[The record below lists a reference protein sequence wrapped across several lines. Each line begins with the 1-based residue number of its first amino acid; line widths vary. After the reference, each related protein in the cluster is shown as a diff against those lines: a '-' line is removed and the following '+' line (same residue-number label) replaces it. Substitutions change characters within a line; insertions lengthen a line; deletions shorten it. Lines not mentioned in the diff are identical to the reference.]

1 MLYIKQFGIILLFS
15 LIGELLHF
23 IIPLPIPAS
32 IYGIIL
38 LFSALMLGII
48 KLDHVEQTGSF
59 LIEIMP
65 LMFIPAA
72 VGIMESLSLVK
83 ASLWEYIAITAVSTI
98 IVMAVSGFIT
108 QLVIK
113 YWMIDFT
120 KDSVFF
126 GLMLSLGAYGIG
138 ILLKRKLKLAIF
150 NPLLVAAVLIVA
162 FLSVAKIDY
171 ETFNNGAKYISYLL
185 TPATVALAIPLYR
198 QFHLLKKNAAALM
211 IGIASGVLSSFLSI
225 MAIAILFQF
234 SHEEYVTFLPKS
246 ITTAIGMGISEEL
259 GGYVSITAASII
271 VTGILGNIIAE
282 FVFRLF
288 KIHEPIAKGIALGS
302 SSHAIG
308 TAKAMEL
315 GETEGAMSSL
325 AIILSGILTVLGVM
339 IFANII

>member
-1 MLYIKQFGIILLFS
+1 
-15 LIGELLHF
+15 
-23 IIPLPIPAS
+23 
-32 IYGIIL
+32 
-38 LFSALMLGII
+38 
-48 KLDHVEQTGSF
+48 
-59 LIEIMP
+59 
-65 LMFIPAA
+65 
-72 VGIMESLSLVK
+72 
-83 ASLWEYIAITAVSTI
+83 
-98 IVMAVSGFIT
+98 
-108 QLVIK
+108 
-113 YWMIDFT
+113 MIDFT

-138 ILLKRKLKLAIF
+138 ILLKKKLKLAIF

-225 MAIAILFQF
+225 MAIAILFHF

-259 GGYVSITAASII
+259 GGYVSITATSII

-315 GETEGAMSSL
+315 GETEGAISSL

>member
-1 MLYIKQFGIILLFS
+1 M
-15 LIGELLHF
+15 
-23 IIPLPIPAS
+23 
-32 IYGIIL
+32 
-38 LFSALMLGII
+38 
-48 KLDHVEQTGSF
+48 V
-59 LIEIMP
+59 
-65 LMFIPAA
+65 
-72 VGIMESLSLVK
+72 
-83 ASLWEYIAITAVSTI
+83 
-98 IVMAVSGFIT
+98 
-108 QLVIK
+108 
-113 YWMIDFT
+113 DFT
-120 KDSVFF
+120 KDSIFF

-138 ILLKRKLKLAIF
+138 ILLKKKLKLAIF

-234 SHEEYVTFLPKS
+234 SHDEYVTFLPKS